1 MCTKSP
7 VYLIPWKKA
16 CGTTANHMDL
26 LGGGQR
32 AAAWKNHVEKRPT
45 TWTFWEEAIGQQH
58 GKIMWKNGQPHGPFG
73 RRPAGSSMEKSC
85 GKTANHMDLLGG
97 GQRAAAW
104 KNHVEKWPTT
114 WTNLILVPGGCAY
127 RSVRGCVFFVS
138 IVCLVLYLHILNTIR
153 VYIP

>member
-58 GKIMWKNGQPHGPFG
+58 GKIMWKNGQPHRPFG
-73 RRPAGSSMEKSC
+73 RRPVGSSMEKSC

-97 GQRAAAW
+97 GQWAAAW
-104 KNHVEKWPTT
+104 KNHVEKRPTT
-114 WTNLILVPGGCAY
+114 WTFWEEASGQQHGKIMWKNGQPHGPI
-127 RSVRGCVFFVS
+127 
-138 IVCLVLYLHILNTIR
+138 
-153 VYIP
+153 